1 VTALGGARGGSRL
14 LPVLGVDSDGGNV
27 KINKATGWMLLLSL
41 ILSVGMLIAPAVAQA
56 KPKVTAH
63 YYLGNHRI
71 KYYSIAG
78 SKYKN
83 ANALMKA
90 YAKAAYATNQDALSN
105 YDQDRQDDPEVS
117 PDDYYYKISPKV
129 KYSAGGKLSILYTE
143 DWWGG
148 GPHPDRNYK
157 SFNFYNAKTITLA
170 KAFKSKA
177 KFSSA
182 NAIAQKHWRLKWRQ
196 EGLYEEPDP
205 SYPGLA
211 GNDWYWTSRG
221 ITVIYETYSLG
232 SYADGERRYSVPKSY
247 LKY

>member
-1 VTALGGARGGSRL
+1 
-14 LPVLGVDSDGGNV
+14 V
-27 KINKATGWMLLLSL
+27 KINKATGWMLMLSM
-41 ILSVGMLIAPAVAQA
+41 ILSVGILIAPGVAQA

-90 YAKAAYATNQDALSN
+90 YAKVAYATNQDALSM

-117 PDDYYYKISPKV
+117 PDTYFDKISPKV
-129 KYSAGGKLSILYTE
+129 MYSAGAKLSILYTE
-143 DWWGG
+143 EFWSG
-148 GPHPDRNYK
+148 GPHPNTNYK
-157 SFNFYNAKTITLA
+157 SFNLYGGKRITIA

-182 NAIAQKHWRLKWRQ
+182 NASAQKHWRLKWSQ
-196 EGLYEEPDP
+196 EGLYERPD
-205 SYPGLA
+205 SSETGLA
-211 GNDWYWTSRG
+211 KHEYYWTKKG
-221 ITVIYETYSLG
+221 MTVIYETYSLG